1 MPQRRFAEPVE
12 LGGIDRRAPRPLH
25 IEPGQLG
32 RARQATRM
40 RRQDALLAPP
50 HGFPPISLVI
60 PAKAGIQSHRVRH
73 SPWTPAFAGV
83 TIDLTPALVTPH
95 SSCKVIPSGKQRRA
109 RKSARAAPPRGGGR
123 PPR

>member
-83 TIDLTPALVTPH
+83 TIDLTLRSLRRTA
-95 SSCKVIPSGKQRRA
+95 RA
-109 RKSARAAPPRGGGR
+109 RSFLQESSDALGK
-123 PPR
+123 